1 MPDLPSILIA
11 EDNRVMADV
20 LRFNLA
26 RSGFSVTV
34 ASNGLV
40 AVELL
45 QAGAFD
51 LVISDYQMPGMNGEE
66 LCRWM
71 RSDPRYRTVPVLMCS
86 AKGYE
91 LDASRLQE
99 ELDISR
105 IFYKPFSP
113 RDVVELVRLTLEL
126 QGSFVTD
133 NV

>member
-71 RSDPRYRTVPVLMCS
+71 RSDPRYRTGPVLMCS

-99 ELDISR
+99 
-105 IFYKPFSP
+105 
-113 RDVVELVRLTLEL
+113 
-126 QGSFVTD
+126 
-133 NV
+133 